1 MDFAIN
7 TQYSEKTQGDDMD
20 RLMAGENID
29 TGHTIKVHRSDA
41 ANKKLAQDVVI
52 NNGNTHA
59 TTAASEEIAEAFIQ
73 SKQQEE
79 NQQQF
84 PDDMSLLQCFWMVA
98 KMAMPLI
105 VGMLLYLLV

>member
-1 MDFAIN
+1 
-7 TQYSEKTQGDDMD
+7 MD

-59 TTAASEEIAEAFIQ
+59 TTAASEEIAEAFI
-73 SKQQEE
+73 
-79 NQQQF
+79 
-84 PDDMSLLQCFWMVA
+84 
-98 KMAMPLI
+98 
-105 VGMLLYLLV
+105 